1 MAIGARDA
9 DTLTTMA
16 GRLAR
21 LDQALDDV
29 GKGQVEKQADHTLKQ
44 LANNLL
50 DAVDPDQQ
58 MDHAQAKF
66 GTDTPTEDQ
75 VAEAAGHRRAA
86 RIAGRV
92 VLGDGGTANPD

>member
-44 LANNLL
+44 LANDLL
-50 DAVDPDQQ
+50 DAVDPDKQEA
-58 MDHAQAKF
+58 HAQTKF

-75 VAEAAGHRRAA
+75 VAEAAAEHQAMDETSFFGK
-86 RIAGRV
+86 
-92 VLGDGGTANPD
+92 LLLTQE